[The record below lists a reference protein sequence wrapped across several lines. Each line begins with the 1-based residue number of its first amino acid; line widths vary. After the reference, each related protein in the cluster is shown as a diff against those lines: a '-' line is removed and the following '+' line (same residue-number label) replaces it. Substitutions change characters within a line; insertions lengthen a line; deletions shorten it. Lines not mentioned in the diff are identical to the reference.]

1 MFIDLK
7 SQRRGRLKKEYSIL
21 KTYYKRQSQVN
32 EATGRSICEAVY
44 VLTREAFA
52 ARLALINIRVSQEGN
67 TIFVSPQLPD
77 EGINTYNAL
86 FLRR

>member
-1 MFIDLK
+1 MFKLEG
-7 SQRRGRLKKEYSIL
+7 QHHRRLKGGYSTPN
-21 KTYYKRQSQVN
+21 TYYRRQSQVN
-32 EATGRSICEAVY
+32 EATGRSICEAFY

-52 ARLALINIRVSQEGN
+52 ACPALINTRVSQKGN
-67 TIFVSPQLPD
+67 TTLVSPQLPD

>member
-1 MFIDLK
+1 MFANLK
-7 SQRRGRLKKEYSIL
+7 SQRRGRLRNGYSIRN
-21 KTYYKRQSQVN
+21 TYYKRQSQVY

-52 ARLALINIRVSQEGN
+52 ALINTRVSQEGN
-67 TIFVSPQLPD
+67 TFFVSPQLPD

-86 FLRR
+86 FLRP